1 MARLRE
7 DPDEPVGDRGDQLVE
22 GNLNDDEA
30 QLIMKLTLENV
41 QDHPGWTQDQVESE
55 IICKAKRA
63 AAEEVLRHDRSCWHS
78 A

>member
-1 MARLRE
+1 MSVGTHGPAQG

-55 IICKAKRA
+55 IICKANARRCRRGSEA
-63 AAEEVLRHDRSCWHS
+63 
-78 A
+78 